1 MFLTISIFQTLKD
14 TARSGMKFTQINHIL
29 GSVTGLLL
37 STSAFATI
45 PTNYYETVD
54 TSSATALRNSLH
66 AIIDDHTR
74 FPYTSSQTDTWDILE
89 TADQDP
95 SNASN
100 VITIYRNASYLK
112 EHGGNSFYNRE
123 HTWPKSYGFPD
134 DNSSNSPYTDAH
146 HLFIADSGYNS
157 SRSNKPYANC
167 DSNCDEKV
175 TKSNND
181 RGGINSN
188 WTGGSYS
195 TGSWETWD
203 ARKGDVARAL
213 MYMAIR
219 YEGGVHNETGA
230 SEPDLI
236 LTDDRN
242 LISASNT
249 GSNESIAYMG
259 LKSTLIQWHKGD
271 PVDDFEKRHTDAVYA
286 HQGNRNPFVDH
297 PEYVACVFESI
308 CDGEADVIAP
318 NAPSNLNGIGNP
330 GKITLNWHANSEA
343 DLNGYNVYRSDESGG
358 TFDKLNA
365 SVMRQLEFKDVTVEP
380 LKEYYYVISAID
392 FSGNESDVSN
402 EATAAASEVIIK
414 SSDAWINEF
423 HYDNSSTDVNEFI
436 EIAGKENTDL
446 SGWSLELYNGNGGAI
461 YKTVPLSGV
470 ISNQDN
476 DFGTVIF
483 LISGIQNGGP
493 DGFALI
499 NPANETV
506 QFLSYEGSF
515 IAKGGTADGVES
527 IDIGVSETS
536 STAVGTSLQL
546 SGNGASYSEF
556 TWLSSSAETPGAVN
570 TSQTFS
576 SPNQLPEANFTYI
589 CTDLTCQFNAS
600 NSSDTDGEITQYLWQ
615 FGEQHNGINPIESH
629 TFTDEGIYSVT
640 LTVTDN
646 NGGTSTVKQDVSV
659 SIEEQSF
666 FENTTVMPI
675 LDKKRTVSKIN
686 VQRSFSDETATVNVD
701 ITHSY
706 RGDLKIKLKS
716 PKGTIYKL
724 KSKDK
729 NDDKEDVQESYIID
743 IHGDI
748 SGKWKLIIKDK
759 VKKDEGQLNSW
770 SIQF

>member
-1 MFLTISIFQTLKD
+1 MKLTHLKY
-14 TARSGMKFTQINHIL
+14 IL
-29 GSVTGLLL
+29 SSASGLLL
-37 STSAFATI
+37 STSTLAVI
-45 PTNYYETVD
+45 PADYYNSVD
-54 TSSATALRNSLH
+54 TSSPIALRNSLH
-66 AIIDDHTR
+66 AIIDDHKR
-74 FPYTSSQTDTWDILE
+74 FPYTSSETDTWDILE
-89 TADQDP
+89 KADQDP
-95 SNASN
+95 NNSLN
-100 VITIYRNASYLK
+100 VITIYRNATYQK

-167 DSNCDEKV
+167 DSNCAEKV
-175 TKSNND
+175 TESNND

-188 WTGGSYS
+188 WTDGSYS
-195 TGSWETWD
+195 AGSWETWD

-219 YEGGVHNETGA
+219 YEGGIHNETGD

-242 LISASNT
+242 LIDASST

-271 PVDDFEKRHTDAVYA
+271 PVDDFERRHTDAVYA
-286 HQGNRNPFVDH
+286 HQGNRNPFIDH
-297 PEYVACVFESI
+297 PEYVECVFESI

-318 NAPSNLNGIGNP
+318 DAPSNLSGIGKP
-330 GKITLNWHANSEA
+330 GKITLNWNANSEA
-343 DLNGYNVYRSDESGG
+343 DLNGYNIYRSASSGG
-358 TFDKLNA
+358 DFSKLNP
-365 SVMRQLEFKDVTVEP
+365 SVIRQVEFNDDTVEP
-380 LKEYYYVISAID
+380 LKEYYYVVSAVD
-392 FSGNESDVSN
+392 FSGNESNKTN
-402 EATAAASEVIIK
+402 EIAGTASEVIIK
-414 SSDAWINEF
+414 SSNAWINEF
-423 HYDNSSTDVNEFI
+423 HYDNASTDVNEFI

-461 YKTVPLSGV
+461 YKTVALNGV
-470 ISNQDN
+470 ISNQSN
-476 DFGTVIF
+476 GFGTVSF

-499 NPANETV
+499 NPANEVV

-515 IAKGGTADGVES
+515 IAKGGTADSVQS

-536 STAVGTSLQL
+536 STETGTSLQL
-546 SGNGASYSEF
+546 SGNGSNYSEF
-556 TWLSSSAETPGAVN
+556 TWIGSSAENPGNVN
-570 TSQTFS
+570 ASQTFPL
-576 SPNQLPEANFTYI
+576 PNQLPEASFSYT
-589 CTDLTCQFNAS
+589 CTNLTCQFNAS
-600 NSSDTDGEITQYLWQ
+600 DSTDTDGEITQYFWQ
-615 FGEQHNGINPIESH
+615 FGEQGSGINTIESY
-629 TFTDEGIYSVT
+629 TFTDEGVYSVT

-646 NGGTSTVKQDVSV
+646 NGGTNTLKQDVTV
-659 SIEEQSF
+659 SIEEQSL

-675 LDKKRTVSKIN
+675 LDKKRTVSKID
-686 VQRSFSDETATVNVD
+686 VQRDLNDETATVNVD
-701 ITHSY
+701 ITHTY

-716 PKGTIYKL
+716 PNGTIYKL

-729 NDDKEDVQESYIID
+729 NDDREDVQESYIID
-743 IHGDI
+743 ISGDA